1 MGKINL
7 KPIMRKPCAPAF
19 GPFNSENS
27 AAVYVVTQAR
37 ILELGGSEAV

>member
-1 MGKINL
+1 MGKMNL
-7 KPIMRKPCAPAF
+7 ESIIRKPCPPAF
-19 GPFNSENS
+19 GPFNSEDS